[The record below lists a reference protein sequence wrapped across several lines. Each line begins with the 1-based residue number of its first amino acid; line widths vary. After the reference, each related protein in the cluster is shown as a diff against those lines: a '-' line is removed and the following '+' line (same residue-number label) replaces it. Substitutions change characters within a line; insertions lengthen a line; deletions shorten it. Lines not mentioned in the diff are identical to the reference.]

1 MTDELAIPQTFS
13 QRNSAMA
20 DVALG
25 AITGLMLTAE
35 QRKNQLAATGLSP
48 IFDQQTPKVEPFDT
62 TKIDNDTFDL
72 IRDVGFFAKWNMH
85 LDLAG
90 LAANQ
95 LQKDGRRLDLRL
107 CYIMV
112 DGCLRDA
119 LNPVIVEKFG
129 PTYRSKEGCLTWPGK
144 RIVALRNTGVEVE
157 FLDATGGLTPC
168 KRRVEG
174 FEAIIW
180 QHEIDHLD
188 GVVEEFVIQLA
199 KGQNP
204 GPNDP
209 CPCSSG
215 RKFKKC
221 CGR

>member
-1 MTDELAIPQTFS
+1 
-13 QRNSAMA
+13 
-20 DVALG
+20 V
-25 AITGLMLTAE
+25 TGLLLSAE
-35 QRKNQLAATGLSP
+35 QRKERLAKTGLSP

-62 TKIDNDTFDL
+62 TKLTQDTLRFFEDFE
-72 IRDVGFFAKWNMH
+72 FFANHNTH
-85 LDLAG
+85 LELAG

-95 LQKDGRRLDLRL
+95 LQKDGKRLDIRL
-107 CYIMV
+107 CCIMI
-112 DGCLRDA
+112 DRHLHSA
-119 LNPVIVEKFG
+119 LNPVITEKFG

-144 RIVALRNTGVEVE
+144 KLVALRHTGVEVE
-157 FLDATGGLTPC
+157 FLDATGGLAPV

-174 FEAIIW
+174 LEAIIW
-180 QHEIDHLD
+180 QHEVDHLD
-188 GVVEEFVIQLA
+188 GVQEEFVIQLA
-199 KGQNP
+199 KGNNP